1 MKNET
6 VKDSFN
12 YFYVM
17 KSIFFRSESNECN
30 FFNIFVLLPASFLF
44 AFQQIENVKLS
55 SLSSTDVINH
65 LPVT

>member
-1 MKNET
+1 
-6 VKDSFN
+6 
-12 YFYVM
+12 M
-17 KSIFFRSESNECN
+17 KSIFFRSESNEYN
-30 FFNIFVLLPASFLF
+30 FFNIFVLLPARFLF